1 MKILYLGYL
10 LPEEDYKNNKA
21 LSFAAGRFER
31 GFINSLSKY
40 AGVETITIEPALK
53 RFPKG
58 RFWIKKREEL
68 SLIDRKTKSKSLGYI
83 NFPCII
89 E

>member
-58 RFWIKKREEL
+58 RFWIKKER
-68 SLIDRKTKSKSLGYI
+68 
-83 NFPCII
+83 NFP
-89 E
+89 